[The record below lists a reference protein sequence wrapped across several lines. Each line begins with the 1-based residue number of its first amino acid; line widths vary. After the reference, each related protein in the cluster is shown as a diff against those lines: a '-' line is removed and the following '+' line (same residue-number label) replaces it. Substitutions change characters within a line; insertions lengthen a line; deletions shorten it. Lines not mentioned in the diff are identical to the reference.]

1 MSFLVINLDDRYLL
15 YFDHMI
21 VDPLNKDFGSP
32 LGYNTKGIGWFWT
45 QAVCLDI
52 IQLICSFI
60 LEFL

>member
-1 MSFLVINLDDRYLL
+1 MSFLVIKLDDRHLL

-21 VDPLNKDFGSP
+21 VDPLNKDFWSL
-32 LGYNTKGIGWFWT
+32 LGYNTKGIGRFWT
-45 QAVCLDI
+45 QAVCLD